1 MRKKINSVLLAVVAT
16 VALLSVGCKKGTFDI
31 NSPNPNQPSSIEPK
45 FVLSAALNS
54 TATLV
59 AGNPGTPGTQSGN
72 DLFDIYMGYWAVS
85 GDYIPSA
92 ALLQYKLTTDFG
104 AAIWDQAYPT
114 LKNLKA
120 IEKFYGGEATGY
132 NYQAIAKIVQAL
144 LYQRLVDI
152 YNNIPYSEA
161 LQGGV
166 NNTPAYDDAQT
177 VYKDLVSQLDS
188 SVLLINAAT
197 NETIAVDPT
206 YDLMFGD
213 SAGLQRKD
221 PMKAWKMFANTL
233 KLKILMNLTQLSD
246 GPAYIQSELTGLTT
260 ADFIGADADA
270 VISAPYS
277 NNAGNHQTP
286 LWQDIGSSTTGTPYQ
301 NNAYFRANSY
311 AVNFYKS
318 TNDPRVALI
327 YTPNGSGDIQ
337 GRAFGSTAL
346 EHNDVISGIGGPS
359 QGVAASPDGLL
370 QSPAQPAM
378 ILSSTQSLFL
388 QAEAVQRGYLTGDAA
403 ALYQS
408 AIEESFRLLGV
419 PDYVTAAATYTA
431 QAGDNTNF
439 VASSNPIN
447 TIIVQKWAALN
458 TQDPLASWD
467 DWRRTGYPSDI
478 PVSIYP
484 GSTATHIP
492 YRLIYPTSEYNYN
505 SANVNKEGQIDPL
518 SSKIFWMP

>member
-1 MRKKINSVLLAVVAT
+1 MRKKINSVLLAVVAA

-31 NSPNPNQPSSIEPK
+31 NSPNPNQPSSVEPK

-54 TATLV
+54 TATFV

-72 DLFDIYMGYWAVS
+72 DLFEIFMGYWAVS

-92 ALLQYKLTTDFG
+92 ALLQYQLTTDMG
-104 AAIWDQAYPT
+104 ASIWDQAYPT

-120 IEKFYGGEATGY
+120 VEQFYGGEATGF
-132 NYQAIAKIVQAL
+132 NYEAIAKIVQAL
-144 LYQRLVDI
+144 IYQRLVDI

-166 NNTPAYDDAQT
+166 NNFPTYDDAET

-197 NETIAVDPT
+197 NETIAADPD
-206 YDLMFGD
+206 YDIMFGGD
-213 SAGLQRKD
+213 MD
-221 PMKAWKMFANTL
+221 AWKIFANTL
-233 KLKILMNLTQLSD
+233 KLKILMNLTQLSG

-260 ADFIGADADA
+260 ADFIGPDADA
-270 VISAPYS
+270 TISAPYS
-277 NNAGNHQTP
+277 NNADNHQTP
-286 LWQDIGSSTTGTPYQ
+286 LWNDIGSSTTGTPRQ
-301 NNAYFRANSY
+301 NNAYFRATTY
-311 AVNFYKS
+311 GVNFYKA

-327 YTPNGSGDIQ
+327 YSPNSNGDIQ

-346 EHNDVISGIGGPS
+346 EHNTVISGIGGPS
-359 QGVAASPDGLL
+359 KGVTESPDGLL

-419 PDYVTAAATYTA
+419 PDYQTAAATYTA

-439 VASSNPIN
+439 VASSNPLK
-447 TIIVQKWAALN
+447 TIILQKWAALN
-458 TQDPLASWD
+458 TQDPLAAWD
-467 DWRRTGYPSDI
+467 DWRRTGYPSDL

-484 GSTATHIP
+484 GNTATHIP
-492 YRLIYPTSEYNYN
+492 YRLQYPTSEYNYN
-505 SANVNKEGQIDPL
+505 SANVNGEGNIDPL